1 MNPCRRALLA
11 LPAGLA
17 LPAARAQGLAPLRLG
32 LAPYLSPAALFNT
45 FRPVR
50 EHLERA
56 LAQPVELLTARD
68 FVALAAAARNRE
80 YEIALLPAHM
90 ARLAIADW
98 GGLPMART
106 VATTE
111 VQVLVRA
118 DGPVRVPADLRGRRV
133 GMLDLHSLTAAVG
146 VQWLRAQQPPLA
158 DAVEIAALP
167 SINSALHA
175 LAIDEVAAVVA
186 AASQLLG
193 LPANTPTNHR
203 PLARLPDIPGPWYVA
218 RPGMPAE
225 TVTRWRDA
233 LLAFEPDPQRPST
246 AANARLTPLTVA
258 ETERVEMH
266 AAFLR
271 RQLAPR

>member
-1 MNPCRRALLA
+1 MNPARRALLA

-17 LPAARAQGLAPLRLG
+17 LPGARAQGLAPLRLG

-50 EHLERA
+50 EHLERT

-68 FVALAAAARNRE
+68 FVALAAAVRNRE

-90 ARLAIADW
+90 ARLAVADW
-98 GGLPMART
+98 GWLPTART

-111 VQVLVRA
+111 VLVLVRI
-118 DGPVRVPADLRGRRV
+118 DGPVRTPADLRGRRI

-146 VQWLRAQQPPLA
+146 VQWLRVQQPPLA

-193 LPANTPTNHR
+193 LPASTPTNHR

-218 RPGMPAE
+218 RPGLPAE
-225 TVTRWRDA
+225 TVARWRDA
-233 LLAFEPDPQRPST
+233 LQAFEPDAQRPST

-258 ETERVEMH
+258 ETERVEAH

>member
-1 MNPCRRALLA
+1 MIPRRRALLA

-17 LPAARAQGLAPLRLG
+17 LPAARAQGQAPLRLG
-32 LAPYLSPAALFNT
+32 LAPYLSPAALFNA

-50 EHLERA
+50 EHLERV
-56 LAQPVELLTARD
+56 LARPVELLTARD
-68 FVALAAAARNRE
+68 FFVLAAAVRNRE
-80 YEIALLPAHM
+80 YDIALLPAHM
-90 ARLAIADW
+90 ARLAVADW
-98 GGLPMART
+98 GWLPTART

-118 DGPVRVPADLRGRRV
+118 DGPVRAPADLRGRRV

-175 LAIDEVAAVVA
+175 LAVDEVAAVVA

-193 LPANTPTNHR
+193 LPASTPTHHR

-218 RPGMPAE
+218 RPGMTAE
-225 TVTRWRDA
+225 TVARWRDA
-233 LLAFEPDPQRPST
+233 LQAFEPDPQRPPT
-246 AANARLTPLTVA
+246 AANARLTPLSVT
-258 ETERVEMH
+258 ETERVESH